1 MFSFSLINV
10 EMRCATVS
18 LRGLKRSCGNVSQAG
33 NSNTSS
39 CNSLRSFTKSSLD
52 LLELVTIKSG
62 RSAARIDARNGCNEV
77 GAMMRFLD
85 SSASRICASAA
96 SASRMSFI
104 CSPFLMSYQ
113 LLRKRLRPQLR
124 GTGGGLMGQV

>member
-18 LRGLKRSCGNVSQAG
+18 LRGLNRSWGKVSQAG

-104 CSPFLMSYQ
+104 CAPFLVPYQ

>member
-1 MFSFSLINV
+1 
-10 EMRCATVS
+10 MRCATVS
-18 LRGLKRSCGNVSQAG
+18 LRGLKRSCGKVSQAG

-85 SSASRICASAA
+85 SSASQICASAA
-96 SASRMSFI
+96 RTSRISFI
-104 CSPFLMSYQ
+104 CASLSIAVSTIEKTP
-113 LLRKRLRPQLR
+113 
-124 GTGGGLMGQV
+124 